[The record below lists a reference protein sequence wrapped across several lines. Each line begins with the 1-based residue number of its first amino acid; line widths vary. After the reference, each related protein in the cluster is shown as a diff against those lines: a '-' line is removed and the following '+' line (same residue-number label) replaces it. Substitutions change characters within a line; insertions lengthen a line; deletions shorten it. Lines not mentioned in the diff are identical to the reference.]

1 MLTKLAWNTVL
12 TICSGA
18 ILACFAVSITAGV
31 QWAVYALPVSGLFM
45 SVIYPTVNSKG
56 ISCVPK
62 SEHGA
67 AAGVIL
73 CYTCLSAVL
82 APLAIGA
89 VSDTMGKPIYGFML
103 ATGFAAL
110 LFVGMLLNQFFDPT
124 SAVLG
129 RADETEYTQLTS
141 T

>member
-1 MLTKLAWNTVL
+1 MPS
-12 TICSGA
+12 C
-18 ILACFAVSITAGV
+18 ACFALSIAGGV
-31 QWAVYALPVSGLFM
+31 QWAVYALPLSGLFM

-73 CYTCLSAVL
+73 FYTCLSAVL

-89 VSDTMGKPIYGFML
+89 ISDALGGPIYGFML

-110 LFVGMLLNQFFDPT
+110 LFIGMLLNQFFDPT
-124 SAVLG
+124 SATLG
-129 RADETEYTQLTS
+129 RADETDYQLAASGSNSNFSQTGS
-141 T
+141 